1 MVLRILFQVAGLL
14 PTQKNTIIFE
24 SFYGKQ
30 FNDNPKA
37 LYKYIKEQY
46 PDYKLYWSFDR
57 RHVHHFQKYDIN
69 ILSRFSFKWIV
80 KMARAEYWVTNSRMP
95 LWIPKPAH
103 TNYVQTWHGTPLKK
117 LGADIQ
123 EVQMPGTNT
132 DTYIKNFL
140 FEANKWDYL
149 ISPNAYST
157 EIFSSAFGFDQ
168 TFIESGYPRNDVLY
182 TRNNDTD
189 ITTLKKTL
197 NIDADKKV
205 ILYAPT
211 WRDNHY
217 YDVGQYKFDLPF
229 DIDALYQAL
238 GDDYVILLRMH
249 YLVRESFDI
258 AAYHPFIQD
267 VSAYPEVSDLYLVAD
282 MLITD
287 YSSVFF
293 DYANLKR
300 PMIFYCHDIDEY
312 RDHIRGFYF
321 DFENEAPGPIVKTTD
336 ELIEAVKEA
345 GSGTRVPSQALER
358 FYSRFCYLDDGHAS
372 KRVVEHIFSGK

>member
-1 MVLRILFQVAGLL
+1 
-14 PTQKNTIIFE
+14 
-24 SFYGKQ
+24 
-30 FNDNPKA
+30 
-37 LYKYIKEQY
+37 
-46 PDYKLYWSFDR
+46 
-57 RHVHHFQKYDIN
+57 
-69 ILSRFSFKWIV
+69 
-80 KMARAEYWVTNSRMP
+80 
-95 LWIPKPAH
+95 
-103 TNYVQTWHGTPLKK
+103 
-117 LGADIQ
+117 
-123 EVQMPGTNT
+123 
-132 DTYIKNFL
+132 
-140 FEANKWDYL
+140 
-149 ISPNAYST
+149 
-157 EIFSSAFGFDQ
+157 
-168 TFIESGYPRNDVLY
+168 
-182 TRNNDTD
+182 
-189 ITTLKKTL
+189 TLKKTL

-293 DYANLKR
+293 DYATLKR

-321 DFENEAPGPIVKTTD
+321 DFENEAPG
-336 ELIEAVKEA
+336 
-345 GSGTRVPSQALER
+345 
-358 FYSRFCYLDDGHAS
+358 
-372 KRVVEHIFSGK
+372 